1 MKWSEQMRVLQ
12 SEDEH
17 YNQLMY
23 YANEHTLYINDKP
36 IAFLDEYTLPENIRI
51 KALLYDDFKEIIKK
65 YPFFTDIKFLLNCI
79 FKNDVVDGITYDKS
93 KRVVYNKYAN
103 GTWLIIIQETPD
115 GEVSTIIGIQINIK
129 ENTVSPA

>member
-1 MKWSEQMRVLQ
+1 MKWSEQMRVLL

-23 YANEHTLYINDKP
+23 DSNTHTLYINDKS
-36 IAFLDEYTLPENIRI
+36 IAYLQDYSLPQNIRI
-51 KALLYDDFKEIIKK
+51 KALFYDDFKEIIKK

-79 FKNDVVDGITYDKS
+79 FKNNVVDGITYNKS
-93 KRVVYNKYAN
+93 KGVVYQKYAN
-103 GTWLIIIQETPD
+103 DTWLIIIEETPAK
-115 GEVSTIIGIQINIK
+115 ETMKIIGIQINLD